1 MRMISFR
8 VSKEFYDEMIEPV
21 IKERGIVYSYMMI
34 AIVRKLTKQKKLSN
48 YAVDSKI
55 FKSENDKRTGIAYNS
70 LNDKLLFEDFSKLFV
85 PDVTSNKL
93 RKNKSNVYIRD
104 ELYGLFYNYNDDRMI
119 DLAREY
125 GQSISKLNVN
135 NDDIDNCVFYMT
147 AEDMEFL
154 KMIKSDYD
162 INRIVKKYIDIVN
175 SKSHNVYKDVTDS
188 NGKFERG
195 VNLNFEK
202 GKEEYIHYVR
212 LSLDVETYKELG
224 CEAHRYLMRS
234 NSLMNACLQY
244 VKSNLKD
251 FDDCRLTDQDQ
262 ETRFIGME
270 MYDEIMQK
278 CNIKS
283 NSGVRE
289 LFLNVDIDK
298 LEKHVETNRRDF
310 LPIENANRTRMV
322 FWTRNISNEDFHR
335 LTKIRKSYSISWAE
349 ILRVAVEKDLLKG
362 KIKIEK

>member
-21 IKERGIVYSYMMI
+21 IKERGIVYSYMMT
-34 AIVRKLTKQKKLSN
+34 AIFRKLTKQKKLSN
-48 YAVDSKI
+48 YAVDSRI
-55 FKSENDKRTGIAYNS
+55 FKSENEKRTGITYS
-70 LNDKLLFEDFSKLFV
+70 SSNDKLLFENFSKLFA
-85 PDVTSNKL
+85 PGIISNKL
-93 RKNKSNVYIRD
+93 RKNKSNTYIRD
-104 ELYGLFYNYNDDRMI
+104 EMYGLFYNYDDGRMI

-125 GQSISKLNVN
+125 GQPVSGLDINKN
-135 NDDIDNCVFYMT
+135 IDNCVFYMT

-162 INRIVKKYIDIVN
+162 INRIVKRYIDIVN
-175 SKSHNVYKDVTDS
+175 SKSHNVYKDIADS
-188 NGKFERG
+188 NGKFERWTK
-195 VNLNFEK
+195 LEK
-202 GKEEYIHYVR
+202 GKEEYIYHVR
-212 LSLDVETYKELG
+212 FSLDVETYKELS
-224 CEAHRYLMRS
+224 CEAHRYLVRS

-251 FDDCRLTDQDQ
+251 FDDCKLTNQDR

-270 MYDEIMQK
+270 MYDEIMQE
-278 CNIKS
+278 CNIKD

-298 LEKHVETNRRDF
+298 LEKHVENNRRDF

-322 FWTRNISNEDFHR
+322 FWVYNMSNEDFHR
-335 LTKIRKSYSISWAE
+335 LTKIRKSYSVSWAE
-349 ILRVAVEKDLLKG
+349 ILRVAVEKDLLKN
-362 KIKIEK
+362 KVKIEK